1 MNVWISYNG
10 IKDSPFAFPYKADN
24 PITGKSQFFK
34 DKKDVEGVIN
44 DILAKDSKVSDGQ
57 NLYYLTPLFCDQR
70 LLLDNESQE
79 LIRKYNFC
87 KTFNT
92 PPASTINNTPI
103 RIVEAFE
110 IIETEINNC
119 TKVNNGN

>member
-24 PITGKSQFFK
+24 PITGKSQSFK
-34 DKKDVEGVIN
+34 DKKDVEGVIE
-44 DILAKDSKVSDGQ
+44 DILAEGSKVSDGQ

-70 LLLDNESQE
+70 LLLDSESQE
-79 LIRKYNFC
+79 LIREYNFC

-92 PPASTINNTPI
+92 PPASSFNNTPT

-110 IIETEINNC
+110 IIETENNNC
-119 TKVNNGN
+119 MKVKNG